1 MKLTPHSSDLELL
14 YKELS
19 ASSQGLTSTQAEERL
34 KKHGPNELR
43 EKKRKSTLSR
53 FLDQFKDMMIVIL
66 LIAALVSFGIAIYEG
81 QTKSFAEPLLILLIV
96 IMNAIMGTLQEAKAE
111 KALEALKSLTSLQA
125 RVFRD
130 GDEQV
135 MDSSQLV
142 PGDIIHLEA
151 GDFVPADARLIE
163 SSSLKSDESALT
175 GESVPVEKDASLEIE
190 DKVPLGDRLNM
201 VYSGC
206 PISYGTARA
215 LVTHTAMNTQIGK
228 IAQLLD
234 SEADTQTPLQQK
246 LGKLGKNL
254 GFIAL
259 AACALVFIIG
269 IIDNLPPMVIFM
281 TSVSLAVSVI
291 PEGLPAVV
299 TIVLSLGI
307 QRMVKK
313 HAIIRKLPAV
323 ETLGSASVICSDKT
337 GTLTMNQMTL
347 LEGYAVGEKE
357 ESIEGEISSE
367 LTQALSYATLC
378 SNGSVREEEGEILYL
393 GDPTETALIYAAH
406 IKGQRKEALEKEF
419 PRIYELP
426 FDSERKRMSTIHKT
440 DKGYLVITKG
450 AFDMLEGLSIKTDLS
465 QARAISDK
473 MSSQALRVLA
483 LGIKYLDELP
493 ENITSEEIEKDLELT
508 ALFGMID
515 PPREEA
521 KVAVQQCR
529 LAGIKPIMI
538 TGDHILTAKAIA
550 KQIGIFQEGDEA
562 ITGSDLDN
570 LSDQQLEEE
579 IRKISVYA
587 RVSPENKIRIVK
599 AWQSL
604 GEVVAMTGDG
614 VNDAP
619 ALKAADIGCAMGITG
634 TDVAKNAADMTLTD
648 DNFATIVDAVEEG
661 RGIYSNIRK
670 VVGFLLG
677 CNVGELFS
685 VLIAMLV
692 WRDTPLLSMHLLW
705 INLVT
710 DGPPALA
717 LGVEEVEKDVMKQKP
732 VKRDENIFARGL
744 GLRIALQ
751 GGMFTILTLSAFYL
765 GKNIGGDI
773 TTART
778 MAFLVLATS
787 QLVHSF
793 NMRSQHSLFE
803 IGFFTN
809 KSLNLAVLL
818 SAGLMLL
825 VLFPLHEL
833 FQITLL
839 TPRLYLYGLG
849 LSLVP
854 LVFEEIRKQ
863 IFKKVI

>member
-1 MKLTPHSSDLELL
+1 MRLTPHSTKVETLYTELN
-14 YKELS
+14 
-19 ASSQGLTSTQAEERL
+19 ASSQGLSGIEAEKRL
-34 KKHGPNELR
+34 KEQGPNELR
-43 EKKRKSTLSR
+43 EKKRKSNFAR

-66 LIAALVSFGIAIYEG
+66 LIAALVSFFIAIYEG
-81 QTKSFAEPLLILLIV
+81 ETKGFAEPLLILLIV
-96 IMNAIMGTLQEAKAE
+96 ILNALMGTLQEAKAE

-125 RVFRD
+125 RVYRD
-130 GDEQV
+130 GKEQV
-135 MDSSQLV
+135 MDSALLV
-142 PGDIIHLEA
+142 AGDVIHLEA

-175 GESVPVEKDASLEIE
+175 GESVPVEKDASVLVDESA
-190 DKVPLGDRLNM
+190 PLGDRVNM

-206 PISYGTARA
+206 PISYGTSRA
-215 LVTHTAMNTQIGK
+215 LVTQTGMNTQIGK

-234 SEADTQTPLQQK
+234 SEGEVQTPLQVK
-246 LGKLGKNL
+246 LSKLGKNL

-259 AACALVFIIG
+259 AACALVFIVG
-269 IIDNLPPMVIFM
+269 IIDKIPPMVIFM

-313 HAIIRKLPAV
+313 NAIIRKLPAV

-347 LEGYAVGEKE
+347 MEGYAASE
-357 ESIEGEISSE
+357 EELLKDEISSE
-367 LTQALSYATLC
+367 LEEALGFATLC
-378 SNGSVREEEGEILYL
+378 SNGSIRIEGDEVLHI

-406 IKGQRKEALEKEF
+406 LKGKSKEELEKQY
-419 PRIYELP
+419 PRVYELP
-426 FDSERKRMSTIHKT
+426 FDSERKLMSTIHKV
-440 DKGYLVITKG
+440 DEGYLVITKG
-450 AFDMLEGLSIKTDLS
+450 AFDVLENLIVKTDLN
-465 QARAISDK
+465 QASSISEK
-473 MSSQALRVLA
+473 MSLKALRVLA
-483 LGIKYLDELP
+483 LGIKYLKDLP
-493 ENITSEEIEKDLELT
+493 QEISPQEIEKDLELK
-508 ALFGMID
+508 AIFGMID

-521 KVAVQQCR
+521 KEAVKRCKQ
-529 LAGIKPIMI
+529 AGIRPVMI

-550 KQIGIFQEGDEA
+550 MELGIFNEGDEA
-562 ITGSDLDN
+562 ISGAELDLMKDDE
-570 LSDQQLEEE
+570 LVEH
-579 IRKISVYA
+579 IKKISVYA

-604 GEVVAMTGDG
+604 GDIVAMTGDG

-648 DNFATIVDAVEEG
+648 DNFATIVEAVEEG

-670 VVGFLLG
+670 VVGFLLS

-685 VLIAMLV
+685 VLIAMLI

-717 LGVEEVEKDVMKQKP
+717 LGVEAVEKDVMEQKP
-732 VKRDENIFARGL
+732 IKRDENIFGRGL
-744 GLRIALQ
+744 GLRIAIQ
-751 GGMFTILTLSAFYL
+751 GAMFTLLTLSAFYL
-765 GKNIGGDI
+765 GKSQGGDI
-773 TTART
+773 TVART
-778 MAFLVLATS
+778 MAFFVLATS
-787 QLVHSF
+787 QIVHSF
-793 NMRSQHSLFE
+793 NMRSNHSIFKL
-803 IGFFTN
+803 GYFTN
-809 KSLNLAVLL
+809 KSLNLAAFI
-818 SAGLMLL
+818 SAALMLL

-833 FQITLL
+833 FQITIL
-839 TPRLYLYGLG
+839 TPKLYLYGLG
-849 LSLVP
+849 LSFVP
-854 LVFEEIRKQ
+854 LVFEETRKFF
-863 IFKKVI
+863 FKSTTI

>member
-1 MKLTPHSSDLELL
+1 MRIAPHSSKPEQLYDELL
-14 YKELS
+14 SSPGGLS
-19 ASSQGLTSTQAEERL
+19 HVEAETRL
-34 KKHGPNELR
+34 QEYGRNELK
-43 EKKRKSTLSR
+43 EKKKKSTLAR
-53 FLDQFKDMMIVIL
+53 FLDQFKDMMILIL
-66 LIAALVSFGIAIYEG
+66 LIAALISFIIALYEG
-81 QTKSFAEPLLILLIV
+81 ETKAFAEPLLILLIV

-125 RVFRD
+125 RVYR
-130 GDEQV
+130 GGVEHLT
-135 MDSSQLV
+135 DSALLV
-142 PGDIIHLEA
+142 PGDIIRLEA

-175 GESVPVEKDASLEIE
+175 GESVPVEKNASLCVSEE
-190 DKVPLGDRLNM
+190 APLGDRLNM

-215 LVTHTAMNTQIGK
+215 LVTQTGMDTQIGK

-234 SEADTQTPLQQK
+234 SEGDVQTPLQLKLSK
-246 LGKLGKNL
+246 LGKSLGL
-254 GFIAL
+254 IAL
-259 AACALVFIIG
+259 AACALVFVVG
-269 IIDNLPPMVIFM
+269 IIDKIPPLVIFM

-313 HAIIRKLPAV
+313 NAIIRKLPAV

-347 LEGYAVGEKE
+347 IEGYARAHE
-357 ESIEGEISSE
+357 EE
-367 LTQALSYATLC
+367 LLKDKVSDELRDALGYATLC
-378 SNGSVREEEGEILYL
+378 SNGSIRIEEDEVLHL

-406 IKGQRKEALEKEF
+406 LKGKTKEQLEKEF
-419 PRIYELP
+419 PRVYELP
-426 FDSERKRMSTIHKT
+426 FDSERKLMSTIHRLEE
-440 DKGYLVITKG
+440 GYLVITKG
-450 AFDMLEGLSIKTDLS
+450 AFDVLENRCTSSRLSHAQL
-465 QARAISDK
+465 ISER
-473 MSSQALRVLA
+473 MSEKALRVLA
-483 LGIKYLDELP
+483 LGLKYLESLP
-493 ENITSEEIEKDLELT
+493 SCPTPEEIEKDLELI

-521 KVAVQQCR
+521 QEAVKRCKN
-529 LAGIKPIMI
+529 AGIRPVMI

-550 KQIGIFQEGDEA
+550 RELGIFSEGDEA
-562 ITGSDLDN
+562 ITGSQLDQ
-570 LSDQQLEEE
+570 LSDHELEEH
-579 IRKISVYA
+579 ITKISVYA

-599 AWQSL
+599 AWQKL

-648 DNFATIVDAVEEG
+648 DNFATIVEAVEEG
-661 RGIYSNIRK
+661 RGIYANIRK
-670 VVGFLLG
+670 VVGFLLS

-685 VLIAMLV
+685 VLIAMLI

-717 LGVEEVEKDVMKQKP
+717 LGVEAVEKDVMNQKP
-732 VKRDENIFARGL
+732 IRRGENIFARGL
-744 GLRIALQ
+744 GLRIAIQ
-751 GGMFTILTLSAFYL
+751 GAMFTAITLGAFYL
-765 GKNIGGDI
+765 GKHLGGDI
-773 TTART
+773 TVART
-778 MAFLVLATS
+778 MAFFALAFS
-787 QLVHSF
+787 QVVHSF
-793 NMRSQHSLFE
+793 NMRSEHSLFE
-803 IGFFTN
+803 LGFWTN
-809 KSLNLAVLL
+809 RSLNLAALISV
-818 SAGLMLL
+818 ALMLL

-833 FQITLL
+833 FQITILS
-839 TPRLYLYGLG
+839 PQLYLYGLG
-849 LSLVP
+849 LSFVP
-854 LVFEEIRKQ
+854 LLFEEFRKRM
-863 IFKKVI
+863 FR